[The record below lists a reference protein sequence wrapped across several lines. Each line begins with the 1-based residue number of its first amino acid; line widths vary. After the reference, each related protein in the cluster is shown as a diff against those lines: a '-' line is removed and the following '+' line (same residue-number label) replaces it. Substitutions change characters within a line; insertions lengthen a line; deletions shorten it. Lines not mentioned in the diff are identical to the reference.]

1 MNIFRVIEEA
11 DANTELAYEGDELPS
26 INPSPNYSIYRQKAE
41 TYIYIYTMLNVIK
54 SGKRKGFHQADNRI
68 NQTNTIDIT

>member
-1 MNIFRVIEEA
+1 MNIFKVIEEA
-11 DANTELAYEGDELPS
+11 DANTELAYEGDDLLS

-41 TYIYIYTMLNVIK
+41 TYIYTMLNVIK